1 MAIKPEKLD
10 FRKHHNSILR
20 FSTQVCHIIKNSWE
34 KENPKVVKKGPKV
47 HFQNLLIKVKFS
59 QKLKIED

>member
-47 HFQNLLIKVKFS
+47 HFQN
-59 QKLKIED
+59 